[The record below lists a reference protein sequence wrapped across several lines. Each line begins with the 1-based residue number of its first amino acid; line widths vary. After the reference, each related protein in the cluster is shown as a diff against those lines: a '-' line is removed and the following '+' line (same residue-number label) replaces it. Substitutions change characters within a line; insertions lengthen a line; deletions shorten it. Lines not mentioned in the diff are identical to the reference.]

1 MLEKVQENG
10 GVELRVLGGGVHVR
24 MKVRRE
30 VGEARVGVPDM
41 GRRLQAAW

>member
-10 GVELRVLGGGVHVR
+10 RVELRVLGGGVQVG

-30 VGEARVGVPDM
+30 VGEASFGAPDM
-41 GRRLQAAW
+41 GGWLQVV